1 MTSNHPAT
9 APTTTTAIP
18 RVGSSVSH
26 GKTILIG
33 EHAVVY
39 GAPAL
44 VLPVTDVRV
53 TATATPLPAA
63 PSSAVPSSSGV
74 EHTLESSVHTGPF
87 GLAPEAVL
95 PTTTAVTAT
104 LRHLAD
110 LGYPHAE
117 DTAFHVRVDSE
128 VPTARGMGSSAAVA
142 AAVTAAVADALGVV
156 LDRAIHHELIQ
167 ACERVAHGRPSGL
180 DARGVVAD
188 EPVWFEHDV
197 VEPVQ
202 VTGRFVFVVADT
214 GVPGHTREAVAAV
227 RGRHDRAPAVVDG
240 VVQRIGEL
248 ARAARGTLVDG
259 DAQALG
265 ATMDAAHELLTALD
279 VSSVDLDRLVGAAR
293 SADAL
298 GAKLTGGG
306 RGGCV
311 LALAA
316 DDEHATRIVTALRDA
331 GAAATWTTSIGA
343 RA

>member
-53 TATATPLPAA
+53 TATATPLPAGA
-63 PSSAVPSSSGV
+63 
-74 EHTLESSVHTGPF
+74 EHTLRSSVHTGPVST
-87 GLAPEAVL
+87 APAAVL
-95 PTTTAVTAT
+95 PTVTAVTAT
-104 LRHLAD
+104 LRHLAG
-110 LGYPHAE
+110 LGIDHAA
-117 DTAFHVRVDSE
+117 DTAFDVVVDSA

-142 AAVTAAVADALGVV
+142 AAVTTAVADALGVD
-156 LDRAIHHELIQ
+156 LDAATHHELIQ
-167 ACERVAHGRPSGL
+167 ECERVAHGRPSGL

-188 EPVWFEHDV
+188 EPVWFETDV

-202 VTGRFVFVVADT
+202 LTGRFVFVVADT

-227 RGRHDRAPAVVDG
+227 RARHDRAPAMVDSVVE
-240 VVQRIGEL
+240 RIGGL
-248 ARAARGTLVDG
+248 ARQARGTLVDG

-265 ATMDAAHELLTALD
+265 ATMDAAHELLSTLD
-279 VSSVDLDRLVGAAR
+279 VSSGDLDRLVGAAR

-316 DDEHATRIVTALRDA
+316 DDEHAARITAALRGA
-331 GAAATWTTSIGA
+331 GAAGTWTTSIGA
-343 RA
+343 RAS

>member
-9 APTTTTAIP
+9 ARTTTP
-18 RVGSSVSH
+18 RVGSSSSH

-44 VLPVTDVRV
+44 VLPANDVLV
-53 TATATPLPAA
+53 TATVTPIPR
-63 PSSAVPSSSGV
+63 GTG
-74 EHTLESSVHTGPF
+74 HHLESAVHTGPLD
-87 GLAPEAVL
+87 LAPAAVM
-95 PTTTAVTAT
+95 PTVTAVTAT
-104 LRHLAD
+104 LRHL
-110 LGYPHAE
+110 GE
-117 DTAFHVRVDSE
+117 TGQQFHVRVDSD

-156 LDRAIHHELIQ
+156 LDPETHHELIQ
-167 ACERVAHGRPSGL
+167 ECERVAHGRPSGL

-188 EPVWFEHDV
+188 VPVWFEGGRI
-197 VEPVQ
+197 EPVE
-202 VTGRFVFVVADT
+202 VTGEFVFVIADT
-214 GVPGHTREAVAAV
+214 GVPGHTREAVTAV
-227 RGRHDRAPAVVDG
+227 RERHDRDPGAVDAVIG
-240 VVQRIGEL
+240 QIGEL
-248 ARAARGTLVDG
+248 SRRARGTLGDG

-265 ATMDAAHELLTALD
+265 ATMDAAHELLTTLD
-279 VSSVDLDRLVGAAR
+279 VSSDDLDRLVGAAR

-316 DDEHATRIVTALRDA
+316 DGEHADRIAVALRGS
-331 GAAATWTTSIGA
+331 GAAATWTTRIGD

>member
-1 MTSNHPAT
+1 MTSNHPAS

-18 RVGSSVSH
+18 RVGSSASH

-53 TATATPLPAA
+53 TATATPL
-63 PSSAVPSSSGV
+63 SAGAEP
-74 EHTLESSVHTGPF
+74 TLESTVHTGPL
-87 GLAPEAVL
+87 GSAPAAVL
-95 PTTTAVTAT
+95 PTVTAVTAT
-104 LRHLAD
+104 LRHLAQT
-110 LGYPHAE
+110 GHPAAE
-117 DTAFHVRVDSE
+117 ATPLHVLVDSQ

-142 AAVTAAVADALGVV
+142 AAVTAAVADVFGVAL
-156 LDRAIHHELIQ
+156 DTDTHHELIQ
-167 ACERVAHGRPSGL
+167 QCERVAHGRPSGL
-180 DARGVVAD
+180 DARGVVAS
-188 EPVWFEHDV
+188 EPVWFAAGV
-197 VEPVQ
+197 IEPVQ
-202 VTGRFVFVVADT
+202 VIGRFVFVVADT

-227 RGRHDRAPAVVDG
+227 RERHDRAPEMVDAVVE
-240 VVQRIGEL
+240 RIGGL

-259 DAQALG
+259 DAQGLG
-265 ATMDAAHELLTALD
+265 VTMDAAHELLTTLD
-279 VSSVDLDRLVGAAR
+279 VSSADLDRLVGAAR

-316 DDEHATRIVTALRDA
+316 DDEHAARIATALRTA
-331 GAAATWTTSIGA
+331 GATATWTTSIGA

>member
-9 APTTTTAIP
+9 ARSATN
-18 RVGSSVSH
+18 RVGTSSSH

-44 VLPVTDVRV
+44 VLPVNDVRV
-53 TATATPLPAA
+53 TATVTPI
-63 PSSAVPSSSGV
+63 SASGDG
-74 EHTLESSVHTGPF
+74 HRLESTVHTGPLD
-87 GLAPEAVL
+87 LAPAAVM
-95 PTTTAVTAT
+95 PTVTAVTAT
-104 LRHLAD
+104 LRHLGSTD
-110 LGYPHAE
+110 QH
-117 DTAFHVRVDSE
+117 FHVRVDSD

-142 AAVTAAVADALGVV
+142 AAVTAAVADALGVT
-156 LDRAIHHELIQ
+156 LDVETHHELIQ
-167 ACERVAHGRPSGL
+167 ECERVAHGRPSGL

-188 EPVWFEHDV
+188 VPVWFEGGRI
-197 VEPVQ
+197 EPVEL
-202 VTGRFVFVVADT
+202 TGEFVFVVADT

-227 RGRHDRAPAVVDG
+227 REHHDRDPEDVDAVVA
-240 VVQRIGEL
+240 QIGAL
-248 ARAARGTLVDG
+248 ARRARGTLVDG

-265 ATMDAAHELLTALD
+265 ATMDAAHELLISLD
-279 VSSVDLDRLVGAAR
+279 VSSDDLDRLVGAAR

-316 DDEHATRIVTALRDA
+316 DGEHAERIAVALRDA
-331 GAAATWTTSIGA
+331 GATATWTTRIGD

>member
-9 APTTTTAIP
+9 ARTTTP
-18 RVGSSVSH
+18 RVGSSSSH

-44 VLPVTDVRV
+44 VLPANDVLV
-53 TATATPLPAA
+53 TATVTPIP
-63 PSSAVPSSSGV
+63 GGTG
-74 EHTLESSVHTGPF
+74 HHLESAVHTGPLD
-87 GLAPEAVL
+87 LAPAAVM
-95 PTTTAVTAT
+95 PTVTAVTAT
-104 LRHLAD
+104 LRHL
-110 LGYPHAE
+110 GE
-117 DTAFHVRVDSE
+117 TGQQFHVRVDSD

-156 LDRAIHHELIQ
+156 LDQETHHELIQ
-167 ACERVAHGRPSGL
+167 ECERVAHGRPSGL

-188 EPVWFEHDV
+188 VPVWFEGGRI
-197 VEPVQ
+197 EPVE
-202 VTGRFVFVVADT
+202 VTGEFVFVIADT
-214 GVPGHTREAVAAV
+214 GVPGHTREAVTSV
-227 RGRHDRAPAVVDG
+227 RERHDRDPGAVDAVIE
-240 VVQRIGEL
+240 QIGEL
-248 ARAARGTLVDG
+248 SRRARGTLGDG

-265 ATMDAAHELLTALD
+265 ATMDAAHELLTTLD
-279 VSSVDLDRLVGAAR
+279 VSSDDLDRLVGAAR

-316 DDEHATRIVTALRDA
+316 DGEHADRIAVALRGS
-331 GAAATWTTSIGA
+331 GAAATWTTRIGD

>member
-1 MTSNHPAT
+1 MTSHHPAT
-9 APTTTTAIP
+9 APTTTPAIP
-18 RVGSSVSH
+18 RVGSSASH

-53 TATATPLPAA
+53 TATATPLPAG
-63 PSSAVPSSSGV
+63 S
-74 EHTLESSVHTGPF
+74 EHTLRSSVHTGPLA
-87 GLAPEAVL
+87 LAPAAVL
-95 PTTTAVTAT
+95 PTVTAVTAT
-104 LRHLAD
+104 LRYLGGLGLRLAT
-110 LGYPHAE
+110 
-117 DTAFHVRVDSE
+117 DTAFDVRVDSR

-142 AAVTAAVADALGVV
+142 AAVTAAVADAFGVA
-156 LDRAIHHELIQ
+156 LDTDTHHDLIQ
-167 ACERVAHGRPSGL
+167 ECERVAHGRPSGL

-188 EPVWFEHDV
+188 EPVWFDAGV
-197 VEPVQ
+197 IEPVQ
-202 VTGRFVFVVADT
+202 LTGRFVFVVADT
-214 GVPGHTREAVAAV
+214 GVPGHTRQAVAAV
-227 RGRHDRAPAVVDG
+227 RARHDQAPAMVDAVVD
-240 VVQRIGEL
+240 RIGGL
-248 ARAARGTLVDG
+248 ARQARGTLVDG

-265 ATMDAAHELLTALD
+265 ATMDAAHELLTTLD
-279 VSSVDLDRLVGAAR
+279 VSSGDLERLVGAAR

-316 DDEHATRIVTALRDA
+316 DDEHAARIVTALRGA

-343 RA
+343 RAS